1 MDQNQTNLY
10 DVLTRGAPADA
21 HVIAQLEHALTRRGA
36 AARIR
41 EAAGADYMPW
51 PIEIVSGDAA
61 PSIAGERW
69 HYRTWAGEKVRN
81 PAAYRKVGW
90 SNCRYVAST
99 RRVHVGAEW
108 LRALAR
114 LGGAA

>member
-1 MDQNQTNLY
+1 MENQTNLY
-10 DVLTRGAPADA
+10 DVITRGAPADA

-51 PIEIVSGDAA
+51 PIEIVAGAAA
-61 PSIAGERW
+61 PAVVGDRWGYSTRSGER
-69 HYRTWAGEKVRN
+69 VRH
-81 PAAYRKVGW
+81 PSAYRKVGW

-99 RRVHVGAEW
+99 RRVVVGADW

-114 LGGAA
+114 IGGAS